1 MPSKPANE
9 IGSDFFKYTLLF
21 LSPFITEKLLKV
33 GIVTEVIHMSYFYLF
48 LLGIISGT
56 VSGLLGIGGA
66 IIIIPALVYIF
77 KLSQHQAQGTSI
89 AILLPP
95 IGLLAFLEYYKA
107 GHIDLKIAAFVAL
120 GFFLGGFL
128 GGYLAQQFPAI
139 ILRKIFGFFLILI
152 ALYMIFE

>member
-1 MPSKPANE
+1 
-9 IGSDFFKYTLLF
+9 
-21 LSPFITEKLLKV
+21 
-33 GIVTEVIHMSYFYLF
+33 MSYFYLF